1 MTTIAFIGVGNMG
14 GPMARN
20 LLKAGEGVTA
30 FDVSPAALKP
40 VTEAGGKAAATAL
53 EAVNAADVVITML
66 PAGQHVRGVYL
77 EGESVLTAARKDALL
92 IDCSTIDVD
101 SARAVHAA
109 ADKAGFDF
117 LDAPVSGGTGGAE
130 AGTLAFMC
138 GGSDKAFARAEP
150 ILARMG
156 KRIVHAGGA
165 GAGQAAKIC
174 NNMLLAIS
182 MIGTCEAFVLGERL
196 GLDPQKL
203 FDIMS
208 AASGQC
214 WSVTTYCPVPGP
226 VPTSPAN
233 RDYAGGF
240 ATALMLKDLKLSQ
253 AAAQSAGASTPLGA
267 EAAQLYSLFANQGHA
282 NLDFS
287 GIIQMLRGIR

>member
-20 LLKAGEGVTA
+20 LLKAGDGVSA

-40 VTEAGGKAAATAL
+40 VTDAGGTAAATAL
-53 EAVNAADVVITML
+53 DAVKSADVVVTML
-66 PAGQHVRGVYL
+66 PAGAHVRGVYL
-77 EGESVLTAARKDALL
+77 DRESILTAARRDALL

-101 SARAVHAA
+101 SARAVHEAA
-109 ADKAGFDF
+109 SKAGFDF
-117 LDAPVSGGTGGAE
+117 LDAPVSGGTSGAE

-138 GGSDKAFARAEP
+138 GGTDKAFQRAEP
-150 ILARMG
+150 ILSKMG

-174 NNMLLAIS
+174 NNMALAIS
-182 MIGTCEAFVLGERL
+182 MIGTCEAFVLGEKL

-208 AASGQC
+208 AASAQC
-214 WSVTTYCPVPGP
+214 WSLTSYCPVPGP
-226 VPTSPAN
+226 VPASPAN
-233 RDYAGGF
+233 REYTGGF

-253 AAAQSAGASTPLGA
+253 TAAQGAGATTPLGA

-282 NLDFS
+282 NMDFS
-287 GIIQMLRGIR
+287 GIIQMLRGVR